1 MRSDKTAITRKF
13 RFHRLGQIATKES
26 FRNAS
31 AGILGYKSLHIKMV
45 VKTAA
50 LATLLAVT
58 ASAWTVPSNL
68 QTFYNNVKNGGCKSY
83 AGGKSNLN
91 DGQGHSGFGFCT
103 DTANVVYL
111 TGKNSLGDMD
121 IDCDGASN
129 CGGLSGDWQAG
140 TSFDDILV
148 SKKYGVKTLDASIH
162 QFSVLGTCNLNLEG
176 LISPLALVAVV
187 CNNQLFYS
195 VWGDTNGCDDNNFTG
210 EASISLA
217 QLCFPNEGL
226 NGNKGHT
233 AHDVLYLAFTGSDAV
248 VGPSNANWKTKS
260 ASDFQNSLK
269 TFGDSILTKKF
280 GSTVPP
286 TNPGNP
292 GSGTCEWVG
301 HCAGATCKT
310 NDDCDGDLEC
320 KSGVCGGSSGGTTPP
335 PATCSW
341 AGHCAGASCKSHDDC
356 SDDLTCKNGKCA
368 T

>member
-1 MRSDKTAITRKF
+1 MVARS
-13 RFHRLGQIATKES
+13 
-26 FRNAS
+26 
-31 AGILGYKSLHIKMV
+31 
-45 VKTAA
+45 AA
-50 LATLLAVT
+50 LATLLAVS
-58 ASAWTVPSNL
+58 ASAWSVPSNL

-129 CGGLSGDWQAG
+129 CGGLSGDWQSG

-148 SKKYGVKTLDASIH
+148 SKKYGVKTLDASVH

-260 ASDFQNSLK
+260 ASEFQNSLK
-269 TFGDSILTKKF
+269 AFGDSILTKKF

-286 TNPGNP
+286 SNPGNP
-292 GSGTCEWVG
+292 GTGTCEWVG

-310 NDDCDGDLEC
+310 SDDCDGDLECKSGTCGGSSGGTTPPPATCSWVGHCAGATCKANDDCDGDLEC
-320 KSGVCGGSSGGTTPP
+320 KSGVCGGSSSGGSNP

-341 AGHCAGASCKSHDDC
+341 AGHCAGASCKSDDDC
-356 SDDLTCKNGKCA
+356 SDELACKSGKCA
-368 T
+368 A

>member
-1 MRSDKTAITRKF
+1 MFLQSTIV
-13 RFHRLGQIATKES
+13 IS
-26 FRNAS
+26 F
-31 AGILGYKSLHIKMV
+31 L
-45 VKTAA
+45 AA
-50 LATLLAVT
+50 HVL
-58 ASAWTVPSNL
+58 AWTVPANL

-111 TGKNSLGDMD
+111 SGKNSLGDMD

-140 TSFDDILV
+140 TSFDDILT
-148 SKKYGVKTLDASIH
+148 SKGYGIQTLDASIH
-162 QFSVLGTCNLNLEG
+162 QFSVLGTCNLNLQG
-176 LISPLALVAVV
+176 TISPLALVAVV
-187 CNNQLFYS
+187 CNNQLLYS

-226 NGNKGHT
+226 NGNKGHE

-248 VGPSNANWKTKS
+248 VGPSNANWKARS
-260 ASDFQNSLK
+260 PSDFQNSLK
-269 TFGDSILTKKF
+269 SFGDSILTKKF

-286 TNPGNP
+286 SDPGT
-292 GSGTCEWVG
+292 GTCSWVG
-301 HCAGATCKT
+301 HCAGASCSTH
-310 NDDCDGDLEC
+310 NDCDGDLEC
-320 KSGVCGGSSGGTTPP
+320 KSGICGGSGGTTPP
-335 PATCSW
+335 QTCSW
-341 AGHCAGASCKSHDDC
+341 VGHCAGASCKSNDDCSDDLECKGGVCSASSGGGTSPPATCSWVGHCAGASCRSHDDC
-356 SDDLTCKNGKCA
+356 SDDLECRNGIC